1 MGIKSEIDT
10 NLNNNNNNNN
20 NSNNNNSSSNE
31 NKSLILDDASLKTQ
45 MNENMDIKVTL
56 EEDVDMDKE
65 NGTDKQD
72 EKGFEWN
79 DIHNINESDTEN
91 PDELYACIAWN
102 DETHAFSHVLESIMS
117 ATGYDWE
124 RAKKIV
130 DVIHV
135 HGREVIALSNNV
147 DELRKIAAPLAAI
160 NLGVTI
166 RPARATFREQVCGLL
181 VEWLKEIISGQVRFF
196 SQIPSGDALIRNILC
211 EELCS
216 EWELRLPLAILTTGS
231 RTNRSASDVI
241 DVVQTGIRVGS
252 DNDTATA
259 PTTTDEFPTIFNY
272 TMAASASTNANNN
285 NNNEDVDMY
294 DPDASSQYQPQF
306 KVGSPAST
314 SSSPVVY
321 RNQCD
326 VATIDWDPAAMVRE
340 YQGLRIEEETFGDS
354 LTPHSKSIADGKKPV
369 SVPQETMLI
378 AKNMQKEFEE
388 KLRIDYF
395 MLYDLKL
402 WKEIRISLRELYI
415 SSLASNPAYKK
426 ILGKRLARNYARLAE
441 SFLLKDREPE
451 NSIILFSVQLL
462 TVPSVSDIL
471 VNQYYF
477 FGLICST
484 LTAFFLTDHLGL
496 ILPSDR
502 SRLPSRVNCESRAFR
517 TRRYFNAFHDLRYI
531 MNVNMIKRVLAEDPL
546 YLRQYID
553 LIGLFQGMNAQ
564 VCQKDT
570 HVEYESEVWVN
581 AFNVTLQL
589 AKCCRQFS
597 DCFGAMPMET
607 HKERVDSAKVLV
619 RAFSRILKKI
629 MDWGIEIA
637 GENNNTNTEETSDQ
651 TNNKTKSAP
660 TVYISGLQTQTHHTI
675 SLPNMAPFDV
685 IKYDVSS
692 QPVSFHHPLHWL
704 LAGLLEHAHILTE
717 DVLKGAGW
725 STDFYQA
732 ITFFSMP
739 NNESSSRDILLPILE
754 YPIRTIVFSSQI
766 RAGVWVRNG
775 YGLRTQAHHYR
786 EISLRENTYDADV
799 FLLQL
804 GLATLPSNL
813 TLVTLMDR
821 FDLVDWF
828 QGDTKHKQYDNT
840 QTVFMVEEILN
851 ILIVCICEHSNIIGA
866 SMQDKIRREII
877 HNLCLGLSSYS
888 ELTKRIPERLTE
900 HYDFDRILS
909 TVANFKAP
917 DGIHDHGRY
926 ELKSECFDEVDT
938 HFWHYSRN
946 NREEAENILKSRW
959 KKDNPNKPDDEFFV
973 IPKLN
978 TITSGPFKY
987 LGTILHTPVIVQM
1000 LSYALWN
1007 VRISKNHNSD
1017 TILDQTLH
1025 LIILA
1030 LIGQNHNVLIEE
1042 GFYRHAFEQQY
1053 SFKNGD
1059 EEPATKEMSL
1069 FNVMT
1074 LLRED
1079 DQFKEAH
1086 GRLDWIFSKLEN
1098 DGFDM
1103 TYESIQKWREN
1114 SSTMQQKLASES
1126 SSGENKSEL
1135 SEYEKKKQAARERQL
1150 KIMAQFA
1157 QAQSQFMEQNE
1168 GLYDDEGDDMDD
1180 QDVLLEQ
1187 QDDDNDKNIIQRLC
1201 SYPVGTCIVCQED
1214 VHEKSAPYGLLGL
1227 LQTSNILREVPMNND
1242 KTFNDILSMGP
1253 NLDITWPDQQL
1264 LADDNAP
1271 VPGFPSHLHKTGLY
1285 ASSCGH
1291 LMHIKC
1297 FDVYCSSI
1305 DSRHS
1310 TQVTRNHPENRSRK
1324 EFMCPLCKSLGNTLL
1339 PLFWKGKKESSVGPF
1354 VNVDDATYE
1363 NFIQYGGYNHIQS
1376 LKQLIGPIRPSFYQG
1391 RRSSGASK
1399 LKETLA
1405 TWLIG
1410 EDRSNR
1416 RTNINFS
1423 ATSPSP
1429 LDPAS
1434 PSSSSSTINQIN
1446 QHNGSSSSSTL
1457 PASQPSSSTT
1467 SSNGLNSLFDAD
1479 IIYSSIS
1486 NNISAIKKSYSRLMD
1501 ILSIIHQELCGD
1513 DTIKELSVAAKNID
1527 LLWGLLGYTI
1537 NGVEIATR
1545 GNSNS
1550 RTNND
1555 MTTENELTG
1564 TFFDQIPVQTQ
1575 MLLRILGDTVVAY
1588 TSLMGQP
1595 EQPTVPPTVT
1605 LTKVHMLAIGR
1616 MKQIFTDASVDDI
1629 STFILPGLASHQGQ
1643 DRLTMYEN
1651 MPLIEDDPFMI
1662 LVELA
1667 LHMIPTTQMD
1677 IYPLIRVLFLAEIT
1691 KSVAGIIENGKLYKD
1706 DDDSNNVMHLPHP
1719 VSEQE
1724 QSAMRSFASLIADS
1738 IRISSDSI
1746 LGSKGN
1752 IAIDNDDDIT
1762 NADMAKLSKLVQG
1775 FSLPFLRKTLL
1786 LLITKFGYIVS
1797 STDATEDN
1805 NRMVEDGDSI
1815 LINNETE
1822 FDRLLRLLHLPN
1834 WIDILTSIINSN
1846 VNNNN
1851 HGDHLSK
1858 DQTKL
1863 VQNWCNQ
1870 HVRERKRK
1878 IQHQEFASVAASSIS
1893 NTIKNPMDSS
1903 SIRPSSDD
1911 SNNNNNN
1918 NHRLALDLPTPLSL
1932 VPLPLRLD
1940 RLFDES
1946 LQRVCQKCGTV
1957 PSDPALCLFCGTF
1970 VCCQSFCCSED
1981 EEGECNLH
1989 TLECGGDIGIF
2000 LSVKRCVLI
2009 LLHNGNGWFMNAP
2022 YLDTHGEVDQGLR
2035 RGRPQY
2041 LNAKRYAEIKKLW
2054 LQHNI
2059 PIYVARQIEATY
2071 DIGGWTTL

>member
-1 MGIKSEIDT
+1 MGIKSEIDSK
-10 NLNNNNNNNN
+10 LMNNNNSRNN
-20 NSNNNNSSSNE
+20 NSNNES
-31 NKSLILDDASLKTQ
+31 KSLGLDDTSKLH
-45 MNENMDIKVTL
+45 MNENLDAKIVF
-56 EEDVDMDKE
+56 EEDVDMDNE
-65 NGTDKQD
+65 NTDKVD
-72 EKGFEWN
+72 DKNFEWN
-79 DIHNINESDTEN
+79 DLHDMNELENDN

-196 SQIPSGDALIRNILC
+196 SQVPGGDALIRNILC

-231 RTNRSASDVI
+231 RTNRNVSDVI
-241 DVVQTGIRVGS
+241 DVVQTGIRVGN
-252 DNDTATA
+252 DNDTTVA
-259 PTTTDEFPTIFNY
+259 PTATDEFPPIFNY
-272 TMAASASTNANNN
+272 TMAASASTNTG
-285 NNNEDVDMY
+285 NEDVDMY
-294 DPDASSQYQPQF
+294 DPDGANQYQSQF
-306 KVGSPAST
+306 KVDSPAST

-326 VATIDWDPAAMVRE
+326 IATIDWDPAAMVRE
-340 YQGLRIEEETFGDS
+340 YQNLRTEEETFGDS
-354 LTPHSKSIADGKKPV
+354 LTPNSKSIADGKKPI
-369 SVPQETMLI
+369 SVPQETMLM

-462 TVPSVSDIL
+462 TVPSVSDLL

-496 ILPSDR
+496 LLPSDR
-502 SRLPSRVNCESRAFR
+502 SRLPPRVNCESRAFR

-531 MNVNMIKRVLAEDPL
+531 MNVNMIKQVLAEDPI

-589 AKCCRQFS
+589 AKCCRHFS
-597 DCFGAMPMET
+597 DCFGAIPMES
-607 HKERVDSAKVLV
+607 HKERVNAAKILV
-619 RAFSRILKKI
+619 KALARVLKKI
-629 MDWGIEIA
+629 VDWGIEIA
-637 GENNNTNTEETSDQ
+637 GATNDEVTDSAT
-651 TNNKTKSAP
+651 TTTKSKPTP
-660 TVYISGLQTQTHHTI
+660 TVYISGLQSQDHHTI
-675 SLPNMAPFDV
+675 SLPNMAAFDV

-704 LAGLLEHAHILTE
+704 LAGLLEHAYILTE
-717 DVLKGAGW
+717 DVLKEAGW
-725 STDFYQA
+725 PTDFYQA
-732 ITFFSMP
+732 ISLFSTT
-739 NNESSSRDILLPILE
+739 NNESDSHDMLLPILE

-786 EISLRENTYDADV
+786 EISLRENTYDADI

-804 GLATLPSNL
+804 GLATLPPNL
-813 TLVTLMDR
+813 SLVTLMDR
-821 FDLVDWF
+821 FDLVNWF
-828 QGDTKHKQYDNT
+828 QGDTKHVQYDNT

-851 ILIVCICEHSNIIGA
+851 ILIVCMCEHSNIIGA
-866 SMQDKIRREII
+866 TMQDKIRREII

-900 HYDFDRILS
+900 HHEFDRILS

-926 ELKSECFDEVDT
+926 ELKSEYFDEVDT

-946 NREEAENILKSRW
+946 NREEAENILKARW
-959 KKDNPNKPDDEFFV
+959 KKENSNKSDDEFFV
-973 IPKLN
+973 IPKVN
-978 TITSGPFKY
+978 TIASGPFKY

-1007 VRISKNHNSD
+1007 VKISKNHNSD

-1025 LIILA
+1025 IIILA
-1030 LIGQNHNVLIEE
+1030 LIDKNHNTSKEE
-1042 GFYRHAFEQQY
+1042 GFYRHSFEQLY
-1053 SFKNGD
+1053 SFK
-1059 EEPATKEMSL
+1059 EEEVTKEMTL

-1086 GRLDWIFSKLEN
+1086 GRLDWIFNKFEN
-1098 DGFDM
+1098 EGFDM
-1103 TYESIQKWREN
+1103 TRESVQQWRKSSSIMQQELASQ
-1114 SSTMQQKLASES
+1114 SSTD
-1126 SSGENKSEL
+1126 NKSEL

-1168 GLYDDEGDDMDD
+1168 GLYDEEGEDMDD
-1180 QDVLLEQ
+1180 QDVPLEQ
-1187 QDDDNDKNIIQRLC
+1187 QITENDKNIVQRLC

-1214 VHEKSAPYGLLGL
+1214 VHEKSSPYGLLGL
-1227 LQTSNILREVPMNND
+1227 LQTSNILREVPMENE
-1242 KTFNDILSMGP
+1242 KIFSDILRMGP
-1253 NLDITWPDQQL
+1253 NLDVEWEDQQL
-1264 LADDNAP
+1264 LTDNNTP
-1271 VPGFPSHLHKTGLY
+1271 ISGFPSQLHKTGLY

-1310 TQVTRNHPENRSRK
+1310 AQLTRNHPENRSRK

-1354 VNVDDATYE
+1354 VNTDESSYE
-1363 NFIQYGGYNHIQS
+1363 NFIQSGGYNHIQT
-1376 LKQLIGPIRPSFYQG
+1376 LKQLIGPTRPSFYQG

-1405 TWLIG
+1405 TWLSG

-1416 RTNINFS
+1416 RSTLNFS
-1423 ATSPSP
+1423 ASTPSP
-1429 LDPAS
+1429 LDPSS
-1434 PSSSSSTINQIN
+1434 PSSSSSTAQQLNQ
-1446 QHNGSSSSSTL
+1446 QNGPTLSPSQSTITSSSSLT
-1457 PASQPSSSTT
+1457 
-1467 SSNGLNSLFDAD
+1467 GLSSLFDAD
-1479 IIYSSIS
+1479 IMHSSVS
-1486 NNISAIKKSYSRLMD
+1486 NNVGAIKRSYTRLMD

-1513 DTIKELSVAAKNID
+1513 DTIKDLSVAAKNID

-1545 GNSNS
+1545 GNPNS
-1550 RTNND
+1550 RIIAD
-1555 MTTENELTG
+1555 VMAENECTG
-1564 TFFDQIPVQTQ
+1564 TLFDQIPTQTQ

-1595 EQPTVPPTVT
+1595 EQPVTSSTSLT
-1605 LTKVHMLAIGR
+1605 LTKVHMLTIGR
-1616 MKQIFTDASVDDI
+1616 MKQIFTDAPVDDI
-1629 STFILPGLASHQGQ
+1629 STFVMPGLASHQGQ

-1667 LHMIPTTQMD
+1667 LHMTPTTQVD

-1691 KSVAGIIENGKLYKD
+1691 KSVVGIMENGKLYKND
-1706 DDDSNNVMHLPHP
+1706 NELHLPQP
-1719 VSEQE
+1719 VSDQE
-1724 QSAMRSFASLIADS
+1724 QSAMKSFVNLIVDYLNMPS
-1738 IRISSDSI
+1738 ESVPRNNEITT
-1746 LGSKGN
+1746 
-1752 IAIDNDDDIT
+1752 DDID
-1762 NADMAKLSKLVQG
+1762 NADMAKLSRLVQG
-1775 FSLPFLRKTLL
+1775 FVLPFLRRTLL
-1786 LLITKFGYIVS
+1786 LMITRFGYIVS
-1797 STDATEDN
+1797 PSESMDDN
-1805 NRMVEDGDSI
+1805 TMAEDGDSV
-1815 LINNETE
+1815 LINNESE
-1822 FDRLLRLLHLPN
+1822 LDRLLRLLHLPN
-1834 WIDILTSIINSN
+1834 WIDILTSVGNNDNDNIN
-1846 VNNNN
+1846 
-1851 HGDHLSK
+1851 K
-1858 DQTKL
+1858 EQAKL
-1863 VQNWCNQ
+1863 VQNWCYQ
-1870 HVRERKRK
+1870 HVREMKKRK
-1878 IQHQEFASVAASSIS
+1878 QLREIANVAASSIS
-1893 NTIKNPMDSS
+1893 AITKNPMESVK
-1903 SIRPSSDD
+1903 PSDQD
-1911 SNNNNNN
+1911 KIV
-1918 NHRLALDLPTPLSL
+1918 LDLPIPLSL

-1946 LQRVCQKCGTV
+1946 LQRICQKCGTV
-1957 PSDPALCLFCGTF
+1957 PTDPALCLFCGTF

-1989 TLECGGDIGIF
+1989 TLDCGGDIGIF

-2041 LNAKRYAEIKKLW
+2041 LNAKRYAEIRKLW